1 MKKSRYFLK
10 DLLDIIANFTKTQEE
25 RELSTKMFLPN
36 VVDPRDYFTRFKT
49 RGQLIM

>member
-1 MKKSRYFLK
+1 ML
-10 DLLDIIANFTKTQEE
+10 ANRATIKED

-36 VVDPRDYFTRFKT
+36 VDPRDYFTRFKT

>member
-1 MKKSRYFLK
+1 ML
-10 DLLDIIANFTKTQEE
+10 ANRATIKEE

>member
-1 MKKSRYFLK
+1 ML
-10 DLLDIIANFTKTQEE
+10 ANRTKIQEE
-25 RELSTKMFLPN
+25 RELFLPN

>member
-36 VVDPRDYFTRFKT
+36 VVDQEIILRVLKQ
-49 RGQLIM
+49 GENL